1 LRVEQ
6 SSKGMVKSSCESEVI
21 ELGEE
26 MTANELSLLIDLIL
40 EMIKNNH
47 IQELVTILENYKK
60 GERPAK

>member
-1 LRVEQ
+1 
-6 SSKGMVKSSCESEVI
+6 MVKSSCESEVI

-26 MTANELSLLIDLIL
+26 MTANELSLFIDLIL

>member
-1 LRVEQ
+1 MRVEQ
-6 SSKGMVKSSCESEVI
+6 SSKGMVKSFCESEVI

-47 IQELVTILENYKK
+47 IQELVTILEN
-60 GERPAK
+60 

>member
-1 LRVEQ
+1 MRVEQ

-47 IQELVTILENYKK
+47 IQELVTILANYKK